1 VREAVVRWP
10 GVAAGLA
17 ALLTSVPVLAGPDFA
32 SEDRAQPLA
41 ASDAHREQDPSDELE
56 FAYDSA
62 ALLPGAQ
69 TQLFAVASW
78 LSRHPGH
85 RLVIEGHA
93 DSAGG
98 PARNEELATRRVQA
112 ARDQLI
118 AAGVASDRI
127 VLAVF
132 GENRAQQ
139 VARARD
145 RRVVMLASTV
155 PLSHLV
161 NAALDDD
168 AIEVSWTR
176 DGSVLRETRGI
187 TPIAP
192 AVTSGMTGP
201 T

>member
-1 VREAVVRWP
+1 MRSP
-10 GVAAGLA
+10 GVAA
-17 ALLTSVPVLAGPDFA
+17 ALMAVLTAGPALAGPDFA
-32 SEDRAQPLA
+32 SDDRAQPLA
-41 ASDAHREQDPSDELE
+41 ASDAHQEQDPSDELG

-69 TQLFAVASW
+69 GQLVAVASW
-78 LSRHPGH
+78 LVRHPSH

-93 DSAGG
+93 DSSGSANH
-98 PARNEELATRRVQA
+98 NEELANRRIEA

-118 AAGVASDRI
+118 SAGIAKDRI

-132 GENRAQQ
+132 GENRARH
-139 VARARD
+139 VPSARD
-145 RRVVMLASTV
+145 RRVVMFASAA

-168 AIEVSWTR
+168 AVEVSWTR

-187 TPIAP
+187 TPLSRPVAP
-192 AVTSGMTGP
+192 AVTVGTPPPS
-201 T
+201 